1 MSGIIY
7 DFEVYTEKL
16 DKNEANNCKLL
27 MDGNVLHRLTRTLEK
42 DKNYKVYFEN
52 FVSSVNLMLK
62 LKEERF
68 WTLATIHRE

>member
-16 DKNEANNCKLL
+16 DKNEANNSKLL
-27 MDGNVLHRLTRTLEK
+27 MDGNALHGLTRTLEK